1 MVLKVESGQ
10 QMDSV
15 QHTGDDKAGRGWLV
29 RGEYEGWSRGYQIL
43 RKRSVNLPRDWHIC
57 AGY

>member
-1 MVLKVESGQ
+1 
-10 QMDSV
+10 MDSV